1 MHIGKL
7 DRIVT
12 IQQVSR
18 AANSYSD
25 RRTETW
31 SNYATGVPASRD
43 YPGRT
48 SGADEVFEVRQK
60 VGKQVNV
67 WVIRYDS
74 GVTKDMRLLYNSEYY
89 YIIRL
94 KEMGR
99 SRYMEVTTE
108 LRDN

>member
-18 AANSYSD
+18 AANNYSD
-25 RRTETW
+25 KRTETW
-31 SNYATGVPASRD
+31 SNYATGVPAMKDYRD
-43 YPGRT
+43 R
-48 SGADEVFEVRQK
+48 ANDEEFEARQK
-60 VGKQVNV
+60 VGVQRVK
-67 WVIRYDS
+67 WLLRYDS
-74 GVTKDMRLLYNSEYY
+74 GVTAEMRIVYNSENYR
-89 YIIRL
+89 ITSVP
-94 KEMGR
+94 KEIGR